1 MGSITALFFLFGFIT
16 CLNDIL
22 VPHLKELF
30 ALNYQQSILIQFCF
44 FSAYFLFSFP
54 SGIITKRF
62 GYSQGIVGGLAL
74 AGLGALLF
82 LPAAYVRSYPLFLS
96 ALFVL
101 ACGITLIQ
109 VAANPYV
116 SELGPSHLAPS
127 RLTMVQAFNSL
138 GTTLAPFVG
147 TFWILSS
154 TSQTGSQ
161 TDIPYLAIG
170 LLLLALAT
178 LTLLRPLPAII
189 RSNKT
194 PNKDSLRNVHQFRL
208 GVLGIFF
215 YVGAEVGIGSFLVNH
230 IVDSWKIDS
239 SSAGGYVAFYWF
251 LAMIG
256 RFLSML
262 LLRHFRAWDCLF
274 LAGICT
280 TVLALLGV
288 TSGPE
293 ISPWCF
299 IACGL
304 FNSLMFPVIFTLS
317 IDGLGDQTE
326 RGSSYL
332 CMAIVG
338 GAILPLIQGGLAD
351 HFGLQASFVLPALAY
366 MYVAYF
372 ALSKRSS
379 HAIALSGV

>member
-1 MGSITALFFLFGFIT
+1 MGSITTLFFLFGFIT

-44 FSAYFLFSFP
+44 FSAYFLFSLP
-54 SGIITKRF
+54 AGAITKRF
-62 GYSQGIVGGLAL
+62 GYSLGVVGGLAL
-74 AGLGALLF
+74 AGAGALLF
-82 LPAAYVRSYPLFLS
+82 LPAAYVLSYPLFLS

-101 ACGITLIQ
+101 ACGITLLQ

-116 SELGPSHLAPS
+116 SELGPAHLAPS

-138 GTTLAPFVG
+138 GTAVAPLVG
-147 TFWILSS
+147 TFWILTSS
-154 TSQTGSQ
+154 SKSQ
-161 TDIPYLAIG
+161 TDLPYLVIG
-170 LLLLALAT
+170 ISLLALAS
-178 LTLLRPLPAII
+178 LTLFRPLPAIV
-189 RSNKT
+189 RENTNPSG
-194 PNKDSLRNVHQFRL
+194 DSLWSVRPFRL

-215 YVGAEVGIGSFLVNH
+215 YVGAEVGIGSFLLNH
-230 IVDSWKIDS
+230 IVDSWQIDS
-239 SSAGGYVAFYWF
+239 SAAGSYVAGYWS

-256 RFLSML
+256 RFLSMW
-262 LLRHFRAWDCLF
+262 LLRHFKAWDCLF
-274 LAGICT
+274 LAGTCT
-280 TVLALLGV
+280 TMLVLMGIA
-288 TSGPE
+288 SGPE

-317 IDGLGDQTE
+317 IDGLGEQTE

-338 GAILPLIQGGLAD
+338 GAILPLMQGSLAD
-351 HFGLQASFVLPALAY
+351 HFGLQASFILPALAY

-379 HAIALSGV
+379 HAVALSRV